1 MCGRYA
7 STRKRIELL
16 EEFSVQRDKLTEPLK
31 PDYNVAPTKAVYAV
45 LDRVEPAQSGP
56 AGGVDSRDDAARQRS
71 SAGSAGQAE
80 RELRVVRWGLVPF
93 WAKDVKIGSRMINAR
108 SETVAEKPAFRRA
121 FTKRRC
127 LLPADGYYEW
137 QSQPGAAKQPMY
149 ISRADGR
156 SLAFAGLYEL
166 WRDPAVDRDDED
178 AWLWTATVIT
188 TSAPDELGM
197 IHDRMPMI
205 IDPGSWGDW
214 LDPSNSDAAD
224 LRGLLSPAAVTG
236 LTTYPVSTAVNSV
249 RNNGPELI
257 EPIASGQVAPLAASG
272 AAASRAAGAGATSL
286 VDRVLDDTG
295 VLF

>member
-16 EEFSVQRDKLTEPLK
+16 EEFSVQRDEVVEPLK

-45 LDRVEPAQSGP
+45 LDRVEAPS
-56 AGGVDSRDDAARQRS
+56 AGAVNGAVDTRDDEARAQARDGLT
-71 SAGSAGQAE
+71 AHAE
-80 RELRVVRWGLVPF
+80 RELHVVRWGLVPF

-108 SETVAEKPAFRRA
+108 AETVAEKPAFRRA
-121 FTKRRC
+121 FARRRC

-137 QSQPGAAKQPMY
+137 QSLPDVPKQPMY
-149 ISRADGR
+149 ITRADGR

-166 WRDPAVDRDDED
+166 WRDPAVDRDDAD

-205 IDPGSWGDW
+205 IDPARWADW
-214 LDPSNSDAAD
+214 LDPANSDVAD
-224 LRGLLSPAAVTG
+224 VRALLSPAAACG
-236 LTTYPVSTAVNSV
+236 LTTFPVSTQVNSV
-249 RNNGPELI
+249 RNNGPQLI
-257 EPIASGQVAPLAASG
+257 EPMDGASVAPLTG
-272 AAASRAAGAGATSL
+272 IGAGGHMSAQ
-286 VDRVLDDTG
+286 DRARARGDNGTG

>member
-16 EEFSVQRDKLTEPLK
+16 EEFSVQRDAVSEPLK

-45 LDRVEPAQSGP
+45 LDRAESAS
-56 AGGVDSRDDAARQRS
+56 AGNAADVGFDNRDDESRALARGGAAAQV
-71 SAGSAGQAE
+71 E

-108 SETVAEKPAFRRA
+108 AETVAEKPAFRRA
-121 FTKRRC
+121 FAKRRC

-137 QSQPGAAKQPMY
+137 QAMAGAPKQPMY
-149 ISRADGR
+149 ITREDGR

-166 WRDPAVDRDDED
+166 WRDPAIERDDPD

-205 IDPGSWGDW
+205 IDPGSWTDW
-214 LDPSNSDAAD
+214 LDPANSDVAD
-224 LRGLLSPAAVTG
+224 VRALLSPAAASG
-236 LTTYPVSTAVNSV
+236 LTTFPVSTAVNSV
-249 RNNGPELI
+249 RNNGPQLI
-257 EPIASGQVAPLAASG
+257 EPIGRGAVAPLAGIG
-272 AAASRAAGAGATSL
+272 AHARPGPEEGAG
-286 VDRVLDDTG
+286 DREDGGTG
-295 VLF
+295 LLF